1 MKKFLL
7 SLAALVAIVGIAE
20 CAARYCLGLG
30 DPPLSEGSADIDY
43 IFRPNQRCRRFGN
56 AINYNNLSMRMD
68 EDVDPSDS
76 RKRVFVV
83 GDSVVNGGS
92 LTDQKDLAT
101 ALLQKAMPN
110 VLVCNVS
117 AGSWGPGNYAAY
129 FRRHPALVREGDVFV
144 LEMSTHDLWEDD
156 PKTGAG
162 SIVGSVSFPSKRPWC
177 ALWDGYVRYFRPRC
191 ASRGRAKPKKVD
203 APPLKERKERLAE
216 FNLSELDYLYSLPAK
231 GKFLL
236 VHRSRGEAKALEAGA
251 ALSGFSAEGE
261 EAMVSHARKHG
272 VEVVFA
278 NLDPAAD
285 YRDSIHPNE
294 RGQRKLFEALAAAFA
309 KRGDS

>member
-117 AGSWGPGNYAAY
+117 AGSWGRATT
-129 FRRHPALVREGDVFV
+129 RRI
-144 LEMSTHDLWEDD
+144 S
-156 PKTGAG
+156 AG
-162 SIVGSVSFPSKRPWC
+162 I
-177 ALWDGYVRYFRPRC
+177 L
-191 ASRGRAKPKKVD
+191 
-203 APPLKERKERLAE
+203 
-216 FNLSELDYLYSLPAK
+216 
-231 GKFLL
+231 
-236 VHRSRGEAKALEAGA
+236 RS
-251 ALSGFSAEGE
+251 
-261 EAMVSHARKHG
+261 
-272 VEVVFA
+272 
-278 NLDPAAD
+278 
-285 YRDSIHPNE
+285 
-294 RGQRKLFEALAAAFA
+294 
-309 KRGDS
+309 